1 MPCPSL
7 IPQLCSYQPVYLPG
21 TPSSISK
28 ENMLIPHNARI
39 LETPD
44 HSNQKWLLVLNAS
57 DTLAVTRLPRDITY
71 VVNLRF
77 TGLLLE

>member
-1 MPCPSL
+1 
-7 IPQLCSYQPVYLPG
+7 
-21 TPSSISK
+21 
-28 ENMLIPHNARI
+28 MLIPHNARI